1 VRFLVDNAMSP
12 LVAELLRQ
20 RGHDAVHVRDYGLQA
35 ATDDDIFDR
44 AQHEDRIVVSADTDF
59 GTLLALR
66 AQSKPS
72 FVLFRQATNR
82 RPERQAAVLI
92 ANLAAVEEALQS
104 GCVVVLE
111 DARLRIRRLPIGSA
125 E

>member
-1 VRFLVDNAMSP
+1 MRFLVDNAMSP

>member
-1 VRFLVDNAMSP
+1 MSP

-20 RGHDAVHVRDYGLQA
+20 GGHDAVHVRDYGLQG
-35 ATDDDIFDR
+35 ATDSEIFDR
-44 AQHEDRIVVSADTDF
+44 AQREDRIVASADTDF
-59 GTLLALR
+59 GTLLALK

-72 FVLFRQATNR
+72 LILFRQAANR
-82 RPERQAAVLI
+82 RPERQAALLI
-92 ANLAAVEEALQS
+92 ANLATVEEALQS

-111 DARLRIRRLPIGSA
+111 DARLRIRRLPIGGG